1 MYKDMQKREKG
12 LYKHATGTRQ
22 RLRTRFAN
30 QILVQVFTSVHFVA
44 VRQLTNEIFILSNN
58 DYNSQYYL

>member
-12 LYKHATGTRQ
+12 LYKHPTGTRQ
-22 RLRTRFAN
+22 RLRTRFSN